1 MRHSGLTSDR
11 GCATNGVA
19 YTCDIEPKGY
29 LSEVCMDCLVA
40 FSAHASAWSSLL
52 DGFLPGPSHH
62 LGVTKHINHTNPWQH
77 VQAATPHDLIY
88 LSGLSRL
95 HYGPSSVARC
105 AAAFPVALRH

>member
-40 FSAHASAWSSLL
+40 FSAPASAWSSLP
-52 DGFLPGPSHH
+52 DSFLPGGSHH
-62 LGVTKHINHTNPWQH
+62 LGVMKHITHTNPW
-77 VQAATPHDLIY
+77 
-88 LSGLSRL
+88 
-95 HYGPSSVARC
+95 
-105 AAAFPVALRH
+105 

>member
-40 FSAHASAWSSLL
+40 FSAPAPAWSSLL
-52 DGFLPGPSHH
+52 DSFLPGGSHH
-62 LGVTKHINHTNPWQH
+62 LGVMKHITHTNP
-77 VQAATPHDLIY
+77 
-88 LSGLSRL
+88 
-95 HYGPSSVARC
+95 
-105 AAAFPVALRH
+105 

>member
-40 FSAHASAWSSLL
+40 FSAHAPACMVVAAGRFPSRSQPPFGSHEAHKSHQPLATC
-52 DGFLPGPSHH
+52 PG
-62 LGVTKHINHTNPWQH
+62 GNP
-77 VQAATPHDLIY
+77 A
-88 LSGLSRL
+88 
-95 HYGPSSVARC
+95 
-105 AAAFPVALRH
+105 